1 MRRQKHRS
9 IALGHLPATDYA
21 YPEDAGFCGACSRIP
36 PTHLPQT
43 PSFSDLLG
51 EEVTED
57 EFQQE
62 VAVKTRTLLIGRQEA
77 EREVVMDRLVDKY
90 GDKEKALM
98 FVVSEFPT
106 EYKVQLFVNMLLQR
120 GANPSTCDSAWQT
133 PLHHAVKRNFK
144 GVCSKLLE
152 NDALPHVRDKNNNMP
167 YHLALNNNNDDIA
180 ALILSYMPNAVIR
193 DMYITRT
200 STRSEF
206 NLHDLLRK
214 EMQHAAMGVLD
225 CMMDPIG
232 DTGHV
237 RVFYHVLEADE
248 EGRPPT
254 HQDFEDESKS
264 CLNLI
269 AKGNLKEVVFHDCVR
284 LLIRR
289 KWKKYARFRFVVN
302 SIIYCFTLLC
312 LTFSLAVATLTPDPA
327 QYPDPRDKVRAATEL
342 WTCGAVAFSLVLEIN
357 QMRRHRLD
365 YWRDMFNWLDLTS
378 SCLLLSVIPLRFTH
392 TQEQWQVFSVGYL
405 LWTLKIFK
413 FAAVF
418 RQTGAY
424 ALILKRILGHD
435 FVQFTVL
442 FSVILLAFSGSFILA
457 LRGENSLQVHSET
470 GTFWEVM
477 FTGVRILIE
486 SEPVVTYYGQGGYS
500 TLSCIILVIFLFTCI
515 VVLLN
520 ILIAQLSDTY
530 QNVQTD
536 AQRALELNRAWIIAR
551 VELNSI
557 YMRRSYRIRKYC
569 ESEVVSQPHDLL
581 ERWES
586 PPLNEMN
593 KNIRDIW
600 VGSESNTMNLLTVK
614 NRLTRQEKAI
624 LKMQQS
630 LDEILASLALLHRD
644 GDRQSLSASV
654 NNINAAQLPTSTS
667 PQSVSDNEVFI
678 TAAEEPNTGQAEAI
692 ESSTLNGQTV
702 PHTDNYTESSSQ
714 STEMAPN
721 TDSQTDGNDARMKAA
736 LVREH
741 SQQ

>member
-1 MRRQKHRS
+1 MRRHKHRS
-9 IALGHLPATDYA
+9 IALGHLDTTDYA
-21 YPEDAGFCGACSRIP
+21 YVYPEDAGFCGACNHIP

-43 PSFSDLLG
+43 PSFSELLG

-57 EFQQE
+57 QFQQE

-77 EREVVMDRLVDKY
+77 EREVVMDRLVEKY

-120 GANPSTCDSAWQT
+120 GANPSTCDSSWQT

-152 NDALPHVRDKNNNMP
+152 NDALPHVRDKDNNMP

-180 ALILSYMPNAVIR
+180 ALILSYMPNAVVR

-200 STRSEF
+200 STKSEF
-206 NLHDLLRK
+206 TLHDLLRK

-225 CMMDPIG
+225 CLMDPIG

-254 HQDFEDESKS
+254 HKDFDDESKS

-289 KWKKYARFRFVVN
+289 KWKEYARLRFAVN

-312 LTFSLAVATLTPDPA
+312 LTFSLAVATLTADPA
-327 QYPDPRDKVRAATEL
+327 QYPDPRDKARAAAEL
-342 WTCGAVAFSLVLEIN
+342 WASGSVAFSLILEVN
-357 QMRRHRLD
+357 QMRRHRLA
-365 YWRDMFNWLDLTS
+365 YWRDKFNWLDLTS

-392 TQEQWQVFSVGYL
+392 SKQQWHVFSVGYL
-405 LWTLKIFK
+405 LWVLKVFK
-413 FAAVF
+413 YAAVF

-424 ALILKRILGHD
+424 ALVLKRILGHD
-435 FVQFTVL
+435 FVQFTAL

-457 LRGENSLQVHSET
+457 LRGENSLQVHPET

-486 SEPVVTYYGQGGYS
+486 SDPIVAYYGQDGYS
-500 TLSCIILVIFLFTCI
+500 TLSCIIMVIFLFTCI

-557 YMRRSYRIRKYC
+557 HIRRSYRIRKYC

-586 PPLNEMN
+586 PPLNDMN
-593 KNIRDIW
+593 RNIRYIW
-600 VGSESNTMNLLTVK
+600 EGQEANKMNLLTVK

-624 LKMQQS
+624 LRMQQS
-630 LDEILASLALLHRD
+630 LDDILTSLARIRPD
-644 GDRQSLSASV
+644 GSPQKQTPSASDG
-654 NNINAAQLPTSTS
+654 NISSPQSSTS
-667 PQSVSDNEVFI
+667 QQSVSDIDVFT
-678 TAAEEPNTGQAEAI
+678 TAVEEQHRGLEEDVET
-692 ESSTLNGQTV
+692 SSVNGETV
-702 PHTDNYTESSSQ
+702 SRVDDKKSTPRPTDRDTTDETSQ
-714 STEMAPN
+714 SPH
-721 TDSQTDGNDARMKAA
+721 G
-736 LVREH
+736 
-741 SQQ
+741 